1 MDSIINVLDEWS
13 IIDYVIAGLIG
24 AVIAFLFNMVI
35 SFFSIKRKKYNLSK
49 SLVSSSVYEQTEEDG
64 LKIKVLYNN
73 IEVDGPLSIMKIC
86 IKNDGMEDLVYSKRI
101 KNLFLKFDD
110 MDVLCVSVSS
120 EVVDVLPVVIPIDA
134 DKYEIKWDLLKCDEC
149 IMIKV
154 VAKGKEI
161 DFSKIKFEIR
171 ADGISKIKTPEYK
184 VNEVMRPILISDILI
199 VVPILLF
206 YPSSTSFIGIMPMK
220 VFMLLIL
227 SIMTIMLWVTA
238 LLKRIKWLKE
248 Q

>member
-1 MDSIINVLDEWS
+1 MNDIFNVLNEWK
-13 IIDYVIAGLIG
+13 IVDYVIAGAIG
-24 AVIAFLFNMVI
+24 AVITFLFNIVV
-35 SFFSIKRKKYNLSK
+35 SFFRVKRKKYSLSK
-49 SLVSSSVYEQTEEDG
+49 SLVSSYVYEHTEEEG

-73 IEVDGPLSIMKIC
+73 KEVDAPLSIMKIC
-86 IKNDGMEDLVYSKRI
+86 IKNDGMEDLIYSKII
-101 KNLFLKFDD
+101 KSLFLYFDGI
-110 MDVLCVSVSS
+110 DVLGVYVSS
-120 EVVDVLPVVIPIDA
+120 EIVDVLPVVIPIGSE
-134 DKYEIKWDLLKCDEC
+134 KYELKWDLLKCDEC
-149 IMIKV
+149 IIIKV
-154 VAKGKEI
+154 VAKGKEM

-184 VNEVMRPILISDILI
+184 VNEVMRPILVSDILI

-206 YPSSTSFIGIMPMK
+206 YPSSTSFIGIMSMK

-227 SIMTIMLWVTA
+227 AFMTIMLWVTA